1 MQKKLK
7 QRILA
12 GAIMIPAVVLGLLF
26 LSSQWFALVL
36 AVIAAIGAWEWAS
49 LVAYQSVRKIVYVG
63 VCLALFVF
71 GWLYL
76 EQQHVRLLL
85 LLASGYWVFVLVL
98 LSFYQAHWVGNYLLH
113 SFLSYSGYFVIF
125 VGWLSMLTLHQQDPR
140 LLLFM
145 FVLIWVADTAAYF
158 AGKAFGKTQL
168 AAELSP
174 GKTREGLS
182 GAVLGTGIFALCG
195 AWWFE
200 LQPMQAV
207 YFVILSVLSVLI
219 SVVGDLFESLLKRN
233 AGKKD
238 SGSIIPGHGGVLDRI
253 DSLLAAAPGFALAI
267 YWL

>member
-49 LVAYQSVRKIVYVG
+49 LVAYQGVRKIVYVG

-98 LSFYQAHWVGNYLLH
+98 LSFYQAH
-113 SFLSYSGYFVIF
+113 
-125 VGWLSMLTLHQQDPR
+125 
-140 LLLFM
+140 
-145 FVLIWVADTAAYF
+145 LI
-158 AGKAFGKTQL
+158 
-168 AAELSP
+168 
-174 GKTREGLS
+174 
-182 GAVLGTGIFALCG
+182 
-195 AWWFE
+195 
-200 LQPMQAV
+200 
-207 YFVILSVLSVLI
+207 
-219 SVVGDLFESLLKRN
+219 
-233 AGKKD
+233 
-238 SGSIIPGHGGVLDRI
+238 
-253 DSLLAAAPGFALAI
+253 
-267 YWL
+267 